1 MTTNPKP
8 LAGFIL
14 DEPPPPNNPA
24 RVAKPDDAITLR
36 GVRVSINSDVGA
48 QFVADA
54 ARNREKIFSDS
65 ELREKY
71 QIDDKAWTEI
81 IANKALRLAVS
92 IECQRRMLNNDAS
105 REGAAKEFTKAPAT
119 LGKILENEQIS
130 PRSRIAAA
138 QELRA
143 SATTGADRPGD
154 DVDQVVISINLGADE
169 RIVVD
174 SGPLPPKR
182 REAPDA
188 ETDQ

>member
-36 GVRVSINSDVGA
+36 GVRVSLNSDVGA
-48 QFVADA
+48 AFVADC
-54 ARNREKIFSDS
+54 ARNREKIFCDS

-105 REGAAKEFTKAPAT
+105 REGAARQFTKAPAI
-119 LGKILENEQIS
+119 LGGILEDQKAN
-130 PRSRIAAA
+130 PRHRIEAAK
-138 QELRA
+138 ELR
-143 SATTGADRPGD
+143 SAAHSGDEKTGDTGRPRGY
-154 DVDQVVISINLGADE
+154 QH
-169 RIVVD
+169 
-174 SGPLPPKR
+174 
-182 REAPDA
+182 
-188 ETDQ
+188 